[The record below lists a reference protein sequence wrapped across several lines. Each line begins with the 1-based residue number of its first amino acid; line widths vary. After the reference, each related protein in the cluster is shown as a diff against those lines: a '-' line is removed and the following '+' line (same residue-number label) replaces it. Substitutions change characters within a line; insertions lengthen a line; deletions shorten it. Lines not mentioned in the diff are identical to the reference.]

1 MDVFITIIAVIVL
14 FDILIIAYVYLKK
27 KKNGLSK
34 MEKEKYL
41 RYWNEISNESD
52 YVKAI
57 MNCDK
62 LLDLLLQKKG
72 LNGSLGEKLKNSKAI
87 FSDYEGVWG
96 AHKIRNRIAHDM
108 EHGISEKDAKNALII
123 YKKSFKELGLL

>member
-14 FDILIIAYVYLKK
+14 FDILVIAFIYLKK

-34 MEKEKYL
+34 KEKGNYL

-52 YVKAI
+52 YAKAI

-72 LNGSLGEKLKNSKAI
+72 LKGSLGEKLKNSKAF
-87 FSDYEGVWG
+87 FSDYEGVWR

-108 EHGISEKDAKNALII
+108 EDGISEKDAKNALII